1 MGAPAFAT
9 TWRSRGVASTAWFCS
24 SGHSSRN
31 NNGST
36 YFSDT
41 DSCHASP
48 SSIPTERSWPNSAQ
62 LERYPPGL
70 ANLESGKPLIQAAML
85 SGYNSNGGAGGGP
98 CFTGSGPIQLWQFL
112 LELLTDKSCQHF
124 ICWTGDG
131 WEFKMTDPDEVA
143 RRWGVRKNK
152 PKMNYEKLSRGLR
165 YYYDKNIILKTAGK
179 RYVYRF
185 VCDLQGLLGYS
196 PEEIH
201 QMVDLKLEKKEED
214 WFFYIHEKRNSQEIQ
229 KNSKKTEKRKII
241 PSNRR
246 ISSPTY
252 SKSERRLAPPKSVG
266 SKSASHEKRIQVR
279 ASLSS
284 WK

>member
-1 MGAPAFAT
+1 MVSFN
-9 TWRSRGVASTAWFCS
+9 F
-24 SGHSSRN
+24 
-31 NNGST
+31 
-36 YFSDT
+36 F
-41 DSCHASP
+41 
-48 SSIPTERSWPNSAQ
+48 
-62 LERYPPGL
+62 
-70 ANLESGKPLIQAAML
+70 
-85 SGYNSNGGAGGGP
+85 
-98 CFTGSGPIQLWQFL
+98 
-112 LELLTDKSCQHF
+112 
-124 ICWTGDG
+124 
-131 WEFKMTDPDEVA
+131 
-143 RRWGVRKNK
+143 
-152 PKMNYEKLSRGLR
+152 R

-214 WFFYIHEKRNSQEIQ
+214 WFFYIHEKRNSQEIEKKLFYKIQ
-229 KNSKKTEKRKII
+229 KNREKKII

-279 ASLSS
+279 ASLAENKKALLLCGPSYGIYLMIKNITVMWIS
-284 WK
+284 LLLLKKIKEICNSVFFWCCECERAKKFGKNAQKCCLWQAVF

>member
-1 MGAPAFAT
+1 MVSFN
-9 TWRSRGVASTAWFCS
+9 F
-24 SGHSSRN
+24 
-31 NNGST
+31 
-36 YFSDT
+36 F
-41 DSCHASP
+41 
-48 SSIPTERSWPNSAQ
+48 
-62 LERYPPGL
+62 
-70 ANLESGKPLIQAAML
+70 
-85 SGYNSNGGAGGGP
+85 
-98 CFTGSGPIQLWQFL
+98 
-112 LELLTDKSCQHF
+112 
-124 ICWTGDG
+124 
-131 WEFKMTDPDEVA
+131 
-143 RRWGVRKNK
+143 
-152 PKMNYEKLSRGLR
+152 R

-214 WFFYIHEKRNSQEIQ
+214 WFFYIHEKRNSQEIEKKLFYKIQ
-229 KNSKKTEKRKII
+229 KNREKKII

-279 ASLSS
+279 ASLAENKKALLLCGPSYGIYLMIKNITVMWIS
-284 WK
+284 LLLLKKELKKFVIVYFFDVVSVKEPKILEKMPKNVVCDRQFFCLNFCEIKL

>member
-1 MGAPAFAT
+1 MVSFN
-9 TWRSRGVASTAWFCS
+9 F
-24 SGHSSRN
+24 
-31 NNGST
+31 
-36 YFSDT
+36 F
-41 DSCHASP
+41 
-48 SSIPTERSWPNSAQ
+48 
-62 LERYPPGL
+62 
-70 ANLESGKPLIQAAML
+70 
-85 SGYNSNGGAGGGP
+85 
-98 CFTGSGPIQLWQFL
+98 
-112 LELLTDKSCQHF
+112 
-124 ICWTGDG
+124 
-131 WEFKMTDPDEVA
+131 
-143 RRWGVRKNK
+143 
-152 PKMNYEKLSRGLR
+152 R

-214 WFFYIHEKRNSQEIQ
+214 WFFYIHEKRNSQEIEKEIDLQ
-229 KNSKKTEKRKII
+229 NSKKTEKRKII

-279 ASLSS
+279 ASLAENKKALLLCGPSYGIYLMIKNITVMWIS
-284 WK
+284 LLLLKKELKKFVIVYFFDVVSVKEPKILEKMPKNVVCDRQFFCLNFCEIKL